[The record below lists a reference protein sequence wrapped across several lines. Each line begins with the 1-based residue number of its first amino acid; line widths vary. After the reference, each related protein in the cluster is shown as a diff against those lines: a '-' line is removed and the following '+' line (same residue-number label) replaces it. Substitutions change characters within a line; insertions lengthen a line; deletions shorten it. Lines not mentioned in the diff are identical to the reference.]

1 MPVSLESRIR
11 LSPTGRQE
19 FNEVTISAIRHKQET
34 SARYLHRELCHD
46 LQCQEKI
53 QRTSNT
59 SDTFTRMDTCE
70 TNEFSHTI
78 ADKTKETGIPREAT
92 CVEYKQDTLCD
103 IDGAFSEHSSQEQS
117 HLCVPCNCNK
127 QLINASVKNG
137 ALNNHHD
144 KEYSDRQSGKMANY
158 FGRVACEIP
167 ERCSL
172 DALLAQ
178 FLT

>member
-1 MPVSLESRIR
+1 MPVSLESRVR
-11 LSPTGRQE
+11 LVPAGRQE
-19 FNEVTISAIRHKQET
+19 FNELTISAVRREQEI
-34 SARYLHRELCHD
+34 SVEGLHREVCHD
-46 LQCQEKI
+46 LHCQEKI

-59 SDTFTRMDTCE
+59 NDTFTCMDTCE

-78 ADKTKETGIPREAT
+78 ADKTKGSGHPCETTR
-92 CVEYKQDTLCD
+92 VEYKQETLCD

-117 HLCVPCNCNK
+117 PLCIPCNCNK
-127 QLINASVKNG
+127 QLINATVKNG
-137 ALNNHHD
+137 ALNNYHD
-144 KEYSDRQSGKMANY
+144 REYSDKQSGKLSKY